1 LNKLLE
7 TISYEEDDRFE
18 NVQVATVVGTW
29 HGVSPNRWLLL
40 ALLLLT
46 RISQVK
52 SMAPCKELEPEM
64 SEREAC
70 GWWYGKRLD

>member
-1 LNKLLE
+1 
-7 TISYEEDDRFE
+7 
-18 NVQVATVVGTW
+18 
-29 HGVSPNRWLLL
+29 
-40 ALLLLT
+40 LLLT

-64 SEREAC
+64 FEREAC